1 MLTLYKIVF
10 NRDHNWPS
18 MCTLHACQWIH
29 SVMRKNTYESS
40 KDTWEW
46 IPLEWMYKCNVLV
59 CCPNVD
65 YPIIICSQLQ
75 SMWRNYVCTL
85 TCCGW
90 SLSSL
95 LLCRCILWNRCR
107 SEHVNAEVYIQ
118 KTYYVKQKLTKLLM
132 LHPVCYFVYP
142 LHKMQ
147 YNPLPRQHNVMRVL
161 LKSLLYG
168 NVA

>member
-46 IPLEWMYKCNVLV
+46 IPLEWMYKCNVMV

-90 SLSSL
+90 SLSSYVDAFFGTD
-95 LLCRCILWNRCR
+95 
-107 SEHVNAEVYIQ
+107 EEVNMLMQKYIYRKHIMLNKNLQNCWCYIQ
-118 KTYYVKQKLTKLLM
+118 YAILCIHCTRCNTTHYLDNTMSWGCCSNLSFTVM
-132 LHPVCYFVYP
+132 
-142 LHKMQ
+142 
-147 YNPLPRQHNVMRVL
+147 LPR
-161 LKSLLYG
+161 
-168 NVA
+168 

>member
-1 MLTLYKIVF
+1 MPARACGEYIV
-10 NRDHNWPS
+10 
-18 MCTLHACQWIH
+18 L
-29 SVMRKNTYESS
+29 
-40 KDTWEW
+40 WERRHMKAAR
-46 IPLEWMYKCNVLV
+46 IPGNEYLWNVYKCNVMV
-59 CCPNVD
+59 QCCSNVD

-75 SMWRNYVCTL
+75 SMWHNYVCTL

-90 SLSSL
+90 SLSRL

-107 SEHVNAEVYIQ
+107 SEHVNAEVYMQ

-147 YNPLPRQHNVMRVL
+147 YSPLPRQHNVMRVL
-161 LKSLLYG
+161 LKSLFYG
-168 NVA
+168 DVA